1 MAAPIACWRSG
12 VKAVALREN
21 GPLAGR
27 RIVVTRSPQQS
38 AELARKLEE
47 LGAEVLVLPMVQFTG
62 PPAEHAA
69 KLDEAI
75 GALTEFDWLLFT
87 SANAVRFFLARC
99 RALQTW
105 PPDLLRI
112 AVVGPATRDALEEE
126 GLRAAIAPHE
136 FRAQALAEEMAVEAA
151 GRRILMP
158 RSDQAGDELPR
169 LLRAAGAIVTDV
181 VAYSNARPDDLGGP
195 AFDALVRGEVD
206 AITFFSPSAFRHFA
220 GSFGNEALRRLSSR
234 AALAAVGPVTAEAI
248 RQAGLPVA
256 VEAAQATT
264 GALVAAL
271 ERHFQMPAAGKRR
284 NC

>member
-1 MAAPIACWRSG
+1 
-12 VKAVALREN
+12 VALPEN

-38 AELARKLEE
+38 AELARQLEA
-47 LGAEVLVLPMVQFTG
+47 LGAEVLLLPMVQFTD
-62 PPAEHAA
+62 PPAEQAET
-69 KLDEAI
+69 LDEAI
-75 GALTEFDWLLFT
+75 RALAEFDWLLFT

-99 RALQTW
+99 RSLDAW
-105 PPDLLRI
+105 PSDLLRI

-136 FRAQALAEEMAVEAA
+136 FRAAALAEEIAVEVV
-151 GRRILMP
+151 GRSILMP

-181 VAYSNARPDDLGGP
+181 VAYSNAQPADLAGP
-195 AFDALVRGEVD
+195 AFDALVHGDAD

-220 GSFGNEALRRLSSR
+220 GLFGNESLRRLSAR
-234 AALAAVGPVTAEAI
+234 VALAAVGPVTAEAI

-271 ERHFQMPAAGKRR
+271 ERHFQMPAGGTGRRR
-284 NC
+284 NS